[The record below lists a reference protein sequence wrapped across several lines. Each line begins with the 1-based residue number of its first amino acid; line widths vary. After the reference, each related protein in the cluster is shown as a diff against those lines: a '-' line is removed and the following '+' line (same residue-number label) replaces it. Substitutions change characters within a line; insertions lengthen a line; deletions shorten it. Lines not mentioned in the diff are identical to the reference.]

1 MVEGDLT
8 MVKKGSVGEI
18 IFDAFNIILLIML
31 AFLFLYPMWY
41 VLVASLSSGQ
51 AIARGQVTFWPVN
64 FNLEAYSKVLA
75 NGEIWTAYLNTIFY
89 VTVGTAI
96 NLVLT
101 TLGAYPLSRQDLYGR
116 GLFMGI
122 IVFTM
127 FFSGGLIPIYLN
139 IRDLELYNT
148 RWALLLPPGISAFN
162 LIVMRTFFQTIPD
175 SLIESA
181 KIDGANEF
189 KILARIV
196 LPLSKPVIAVMI
208 LFYAVAHWNSWFNA
222 LIFLRDR
229 TLFPLQLL
237 LREILVQASAAEMAT
252 GVTTREITTI
262 SDAIK
267 YATIIVSTVPVLVIY
282 PFLQKYFVQGVMIGA
297 IKE

>member
-1 MVEGDLT
+1 MIE
-8 MVKKGSVGEI
+8 KRSVGEV
-18 IFDAFNIILLIML
+18 IFDAFNVILLIIL
-31 AFLFLYPMWY
+31 AFLFLYPLWY

-51 AIARGQVTFWPVN
+51 AIARGQVNFWPVG
-64 FNLEAYSKVLA
+64 FNLDAYLKVFA
-75 NGEIWTAYLNTIFY
+75 NPEIWTAYLNTIFY
-89 VTVGTAI
+89 VVAGTVI

-116 GLFMGI
+116 ALFMGI

-139 IRDLELYNT
+139 IRDLGLYNT

-237 LREILVQASAAEMAT
+237 LREILIQASAAEMAT
-252 GVTTREITTI
+252 GVSTREITTV

-267 YATIIVSTVPVLVIY
+267 YATIIVSTLPVLVIY

>member
-1 MVEGDLT
+1 
-8 MVKKGSVGEI
+8 
-18 IFDAFNIILLIML
+18 
-31 AFLFLYPMWY
+31 MWY

>member
-1 MVEGDLT
+1 MIE
-8 MVKKGSVGEI
+8 KRSVGEV
-18 IFDAFNIILLIML
+18 IFDAFNVILLIIL
-31 AFLFLYPMWY
+31 AFLFLYPLWY

-51 AIARGQVTFWPVN
+51 AIARGQVNFWPVG
-64 FNLEAYSKVLA
+64 FNLDAYLKVFA
-75 NGEIWTAYLNTIFY
+75 NPEIWTAYLNTIFY
-89 VTVGTAI
+89 VVVGTVI

-116 GLFMGI
+116 ALFMGI

-139 IRDLELYNT
+139 IRDLGLYNT

-237 LREILVQASAAEMAT
+237 LREILIQASAAEMAT
-252 GVTTREITTI
+252 GVSTREITTV

-267 YATIIVSTVPVLVIY
+267 YATIIVSTLPVLVIY

>member
-1 MVEGDLT
+1 MVE
-8 MVKKGSVGEI
+8 KRSVGEI
-18 IFDAFNIILLIML
+18 IFDSFNIVLLIVL

-41 VLVASLSSGQ
+41 VLVASLSSGH
-51 AIARGQVTFWPVN
+51 AIARGQVNFWPVG
-64 FNLEAYSKVLA
+64 FNLDAYQKVFA
-75 NGEIWTAYLNTIFY
+75 NQEIWTAYLNTIFY

-139 IRDLELYNT
+139 ARDLGLYNT

-196 LPLSKPVIAVMI
+196 LPLSKPVLAVMV

-229 TLFPLQLL
+229 SLFPLQLL
-237 LREILVQASAAEMAT
+237 LREILIQASAAEMAT
-252 GVTTREITTI
+252 GITTREITTI
-262 SDAIK
+262 SESIK
-267 YATIIVSTVPVLVIY
+267 YATIIVSTLPVLVIY

>member
-1 MVEGDLT
+1 MVEKRSL
-8 MVKKGSVGEI
+8 GEKV
-18 IFDAFNIILLIML
+18 FDVFNLALLIL
-31 AFLFLYPMWY
+31 AAFLFLYPMWY
-41 VLVASLSSGQ
+41 VLVASLSSGT
-51 AIARGQVTFWPVN
+51 AIAKGQVSLWPVQ
-64 FNLEAYSKVLA
+64 FNIDAYRRVFA
-75 NGEIWTAYLNTIFY
+75 NQEIWTAYLNTIFY
-89 VTVGTAI
+89 VVVGTTI

-101 TLGAYPLSRQDLYGR
+101 TLGAYPLSRSNLYGQ

-139 IRDLELYNT
+139 IRDLRLYNT

-162 LIVMRTFFQTIPD
+162 LIVMRTFFQTIPE

-189 KILARIV
+189 RILWSIV

-208 LFYAVAHWNSWFNA
+208 LFYAVGHWNSWFNA

-229 TLFPLQLL
+229 ELFPLQLL
-237 LREILVQASAAEMAT
+237 LREILIQASAAEMAT
-252 GVTTREITTI
+252 GVTTREITTV

-267 YATIIVSTVPVLVIY
+267 YATIIVSTLPVLVIY
-282 PFLQKYFVQGVMIGA
+282 PFLQKYFVKGVMIGA
-297 IKE
+297 VKE

>member
-1 MVEGDLT
+1 MVE
-8 MVKKGSVGEI
+8 KRSVGEI
-18 IFDAFNIILLIML
+18 IFDGFNIVLLIML

-41 VLVASLSSGQ
+41 VFVASLSSGH
-51 AIARGQVTFWPVN
+51 AIARGQVNFWPVG
-64 FNLEAYSKVLA
+64 FNLEAYSKVFA
-75 NGEIWTAYLNTIFY
+75 NQEIWTAYLNTIFY
-89 VTVGTAI
+89 VVFGTII
-96 NLVLT
+96 NLALT

-116 GLFMGI
+116 GLFMGL

-139 IRDLELYNT
+139 IRDLGLYNT

-162 LIVMRTFFQTIPD
+162 LIVMRTFFQGIPD

-196 LPLSKPVIAVMI
+196 LPLSKPVIAVMV

-222 LIFLRDR
+222 LIFLRNR
-229 TLFPLQLL
+229 SLFPLQLL
-237 LREILVQASAAEMAT
+237 LREILIQASAAEMAT
-252 GVTTREITTI
+252 GITTREITTI
-262 SDAIK
+262 SESIK
-267 YATIIVSTVPVLVIY
+267 YATIIVSTLPVLVIY

>member
-1 MVEGDLT
+1 MVE
-8 MVKKGSVGEI
+8 KRSVGEI